1 MGKCLR
7 VYCCVHITRSVPIAF
22 IMPTRANKV
31 VIVQG
36 ISITRRRS
44 EFSDSE
50 VQLIPNKLKSSSVL
64 SSVRRAREFCKIS
77 IVNSK
82 CNISSKKQVYN
93 YILPYK
99 QTLQNLVH

>member
-1 MGKCLR
+1 M
-7 VYCCVHITRSVPIAF
+7 HIPRSVLIGF
-22 IMPTRANKV
+22 KMLTRGNKLL
-31 VIVQG
+31 IVQG
-36 ISITRRRS
+36 ISLTRPRS

-50 VQLIPNKLKSSSVL
+50 VQLMRNKLKSSSAI
-64 SSVRRAREFCKIS
+64 SSVRRAREFCKMS

>member
-7 VYCCVHITRSVPIAF
+7 VYCCVYIPRSVLIAF
-22 IMPTRANKV
+22 QMLTKGNKV

-36 ISITRRRS
+36 ISLIRPRS

-50 VQLIPNKLKSSSVL
+50 VHLMRNKLTSSSTV
-64 SSVRRAREFCKIS
+64 SSVRRAREFCKMS

-82 CNISSKKQVYN
+82 CNIFSKKQVYN
-93 YILPYK
+93 YILAYK